1 MDISFEGHQDI
12 GMSEYLSMISRK
24 TGALIRCAVNLGAVI
39 GTQDVTTIEAF
50 KSFGKSIGYA
60 FQIRDDYLGVWGEEE
75 STGKP
80 VGADV
85 KRKKNSFPVVHAMA
99 QAQGKDRNLLVSTYQ
114 KDELTDDDVEV
125 VLEIMEHTRTRDTA
139 QELTV
144 EHCELALQA
153 IEGIE
158 LNPGTRDE
166 IENLVEFLL
175 VRQH

>member
-1 MDISFEGHQDI
+1 
-12 GMSEYLSMISRK
+12 
-24 TGALIRCAVNLGAVI
+24 
-39 GTQDVTTIEAF
+39 
-50 KSFGKSIGYA
+50 
-60 FQIRDDYLGVWGEEE
+60 
-75 STGKP
+75 
-80 VGADV
+80 
-85 KRKKNSFPVVHAMA
+85 MA